1 MSDILNSQIYFV
13 FLTLGAY
20 SLFVYISKKFKSA
33 FLNPLLLTSIFLMI
47 YLVIESYISKAALNN
62 LVNSYTNSMS
72 IVNAMLSPLTVCL
85 AIPVYTRRL
94 IIKQYWLPI
103 VVGTVIG
110 TTVSMSSVY
119 ILGHLFNLDKEIIM
133 SLLPKSVTTA
143 IAIEVS
149 GNLGG
154 IKAITVLAVILT
166 GICGALFGPMLCK
179 IFKLKRSPA
188 IGMAYGGSSHAVG
201 TSKAVEVSTRTGAI
215 SSVAIV
221 TSGLL
226 TVIIALFL

>member
-1 MSDILNSQIYFV
+1 MLDIFNSQLYFV

-20 SLFVYISKKFKSA
+20 TLFTQISKKFKSA
-33 FLNPLLLTSIFLMI
+33 LFNPLLLTSIFLII
-47 YLVIESYISKAALNN
+47 YLLIENLLIKAELNN
-62 LVNSYTNSMS
+62 TVKSYTDAMS

-103 VVGTVIG
+103 VVGTIIG
-110 TTVSMSSVY
+110 TTVSIISVSL
-119 ILGHLFNLDKEIIM
+119 LGQLFDLDKEIIM
-133 SLLPKSVTTA
+133 SLIPKSVTTA

-149 GNLGG
+149 GNVGG
-154 IKAITVLAVILT
+154 IKAITVFAVILT
-166 GICGALFGPMLCK
+166 GICGAIFGPMMCK
-179 IFKLKRSPA
+179 LLKLKRSPA

-226 TVIIALFL
+226 TVIISLFF

>member
-1 MSDILNSQIYFV
+1 MLNIFNSQLYFV

-20 SLFVYISKKFKSA
+20 SLFTHIFKKYKLA
-33 FLNPLLLTSIFLMI
+33 ILNPLLLTSVFLMI
-47 YLVIESYISKAALNN
+47 YLIIENLLIKAELTNT
-62 LVNSYTNSMS
+62 VKSYTDAMS

-103 VVGTVIG
+103 LVGTIVGTV
-110 TTVSMSSVY
+110 VSMTSVY
-119 ILGHLFNLDKEIIM
+119 LLGKVFNLDKEIIM
-133 SLLPKSVTTA
+133 SLIPKSVTTA

-149 GNLGG
+149 GNVGG
-154 IKAITVLAVILT
+154 IRAITVFAVILT
-166 GICGALFGPMLCK
+166 GICGAIFGPMLCK
-179 IFKLKRSPA
+179 LLNLKRSPA

-226 TVIIALFL
+226 TVIISLFF

>member
-1 MSDILNSQIYFV
+1 MLNIFNSQIYFV
-13 FLTLGAY
+13 FLTLGVY
-20 SLFVYISKKFKSA
+20 SLFLYISKKYKSA
-33 FLNPLLLTSIFLMI
+33 FLNPLLLTSIFLML
-47 YLVIESYISKAALNN
+47 YLVVESLIAKAELNN
-62 LVNSYTNSMS
+62 IVSSYTSAMS

-103 VVGTVIG
+103 LVGTIVG

-119 ILGHLFNLDKEIIM
+119 ILGNVFNLNKEIIM
-133 SLLPKSVTTA
+133 SLIPKSVTTA

-154 IKAITVLAVILT
+154 IKAITVFAVILT

-179 IFKLKRSPA
+179 LFRLKRSPA

>member
-1 MSDILNSQIYFV
+1 MLEIFNSQIYFV

-20 SLFVYISKKFKSA
+20 SLFTYISKKYKSA
-33 FLNPLLLTSIFLMI
+33 FLNPLLLTSVFLVI
-47 YLVIESYISKAALNN
+47 YLLIESMITKSELNN
-62 LVNSYTNSMS
+62 TVNTYTSAMS

-103 VVGTVIG
+103 LVGTIIG
-110 TTVSMSSVY
+110 TVTSTISVF
-119 ILGHLFNLDKEIIM
+119 IFGKFFNLDKEIIM
-133 SLLPKSVTTA
+133 SLIPKSVTTA

-149 GNLGG
+149 GNIGG
-154 IKAITVLAVILT
+154 IKAITVFSVILT
-166 GICGALFGPMLCK
+166 GICGALFGPLLCK
-179 IFKLKRSPA
+179 ICKLKRSPS

-221 TSGLL
+221 TSGIL
-226 TVIIALFL
+226 TVIIAIFI